1 MFGKKPEDAANSS
14 MLELLGA
21 GFSQSLEMIADTLGF
36 QTDPALT
43 TEHETA
49 VATERI
55 DTPVGPIEKGT
66 IAGQRFTW
74 QATVN
79 GSAVATARANWLM
92 GEQNLS
98 PSWTF
103 GPEGERFEVSVEG
116 EPSLTLTFHGMHPQ
130 DYRHGRDNN
139 PGLTAT
145 AMHCVNFVPAVCG
158 APAGLLSILDLPIVT
173 GRAATGH

>member
-1 MFGKKPEDAANSS
+1 MMFGKKPEDAANSP

-21 GFSQSLEMIADTLGF
+21 GFSQSLEMIA
-36 QTDPALT
+36 A
-43 TEHETA
+43 
-49 VATERI
+49 
-55 DTPVGPIEKGT
+55 
-66 IAGQRFTW
+66 QRFTW

-79 GSAVATARANWLM
+79 GSAVATARVNWLM

-116 EPSLTLTFHGMHPQ
+116 EPSLTLAFHGMHPQ